1 MTRKMK
7 DSGIEWIGEIPEDWE
22 ISKIKYVSDLNG
34 RIGFRGYKQSDLV
47 EEEHGAITL
56 GPPNMDNGKLNLLN
70 CKYLSWE
77 KYYESP
83 EIQLRVGDILLVKTA
98 SVGKVAYVDRL
109 VKEMTINPQLLI
121 IKSKNINNKFLF
133 YVIFSEFFQSQV
145 EMSVTG
151 GTVPTLSQEKIS
163 NFEITNPPM
172 TSQIKIAKY
181 LDKMCFEVERISN
194 KIKLEIE
201 NLENYKKSVIT
212 ETVTKGLDKNV
223 EIKDSGIEW
232 IGEIPKH
239 WEVVKIKYIPK
250 KDDIN
255 SFIDGDWIESNYIKE
270 DGIRYITT
278 GNIGDGKFIVQ
289 GNGFISRKDFEL
301 LRCKYAYPGDLIFSR
316 LNAPYG
322 RSCLLPDTY
331 SEYVIAVDNVI
342 LRPDEYYNR
351 KFINYLTQCI
361 GYQQSV
367 KDSASGTTMQR
378 ISRTKLGDIPLP
390 FPNTEEQN
398 DIVEYLDKKT
408 KLIDDSI
415 ALKQK
420 QLETLEEYKKSLI
433 YEYVTGKKEVNDG
446 EET

>member
-1 MTRKMK
+1 MK

-201 NLENYKKSVIT
+201 NLESYKKSVIT
-212 ETVTKGLDKNV
+212 EAVTKGLDKNV
-223 EIKDSGIEW
+223 EMKDSGIEW

-239 WEVVKIKYIPK
+239 WNVTYLKSFFDEGKNKNKLGRETNLLSLSYGEIIKKDINTQTGLLPQNFNKYNIVEEGSIIIRPTDLQNDKKSLRTGLVNEKGIITSAYINLKPK
-250 KDDIN
+250 KNVASKYFHYLLHCYDLMKVFYN
-255 SFIDGDWIESNYIKE
+255 MGSGV
-270 DGIRYITT
+270 R
-278 GNIGDGKFIVQ
+278 Q
-289 GNGFISRKDFEL
+289 GL
-301 LRCKYAYPGDLIFSR
+301 
-316 LNAPYG
+316 
-322 RSCLLPDTY
+322 TY
-331 SEYVIAVDNVI
+331 SEFSKLLVLSPNSLEQEQI
-342 LRPDEYYNR
+342 
-351 KFINYLTQCI
+351 
-361 GYQQSV
+361 
-367 KDSASGTTMQR
+367 
-378 ISRTKLGDIPLP
+378 IS
-390 FPNTEEQN
+390 
-398 DIVEYLDKKT
+398 YLDRKT
-408 KLIDDSI
+408 KVIDETIS
-415 ALKQK
+415 LKQK

-433 YEYVTGKKEVNDG
+433 YEYVTGKKEVYDG
-446 EET
+446 EES